1 MEYNQLSYDSDDR
14 GDRFH
19 TVFDCSWFDDGQ
31 YFFYWLVAKT
41 NPVFPA
47 TWLYISPLLALGLG
61 TYLYGEEVTYVTLL
75 GMITI
80 IVGIILVNVRYIT
93 TIDSQ
98 SKRKAIEVKKH
109 PDRKKRANR

>member
-1 MEYNQLSYDSDDR
+1 MKYNQLSYDSDDR

-80 IVGIILVNVRYIT
+80 IVGIILVNVDTLRQLIRNPKEKLLT
-93 TIDSQ
+93 
-98 SKRKAIEVKKH
+98 
-109 PDRKKRANR
+109 